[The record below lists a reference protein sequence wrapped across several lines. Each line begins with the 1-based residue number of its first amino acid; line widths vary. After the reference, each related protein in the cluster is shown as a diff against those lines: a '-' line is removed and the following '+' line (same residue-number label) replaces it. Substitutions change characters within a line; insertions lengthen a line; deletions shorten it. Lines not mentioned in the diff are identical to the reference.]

1 MEYGAWVGLLTF
13 IGMFVI
19 LMLGIPIFICL
30 FAAAFVGSWLI
41 GGPIYTLQ
49 QFASGPYHITAS
61 YTFAV
66 VPLFVLMSVLAANC
80 GIAESAYEA
89 ARKWLGALRGGLLMV
104 TVGAAGIFGAACGS
118 SIATSAVFAKTALPE
133 LKKYKYDRSV
143 SMGCIAAG
151 GSLDALIPPNVGTI
165 IVCILVDASIGK
177 ALVAGVIPGII
188 YAVLLMTTI
197 QFIGIV
203 KPTAVP
209 KIDITVSWKERF
221 SSLSLVLPVVFIVL
235 LIIGGMYLGIFPPT
249 VGGAMGSVGVLIVAA
264 IRRTGIKAI
273 GHSFYEAI
281 LLNAQLFP
289 LIISGFL
296 FARFMALSGLP
307 KALLQIIINAQFPPL
322 LVMLIVI
329 IFYLFIGC
337 VLEFMS
343 MAVITLPIVYP
354 LLLGV
359 GFDPIAT
366 VIILVFLS
374 EIALLTPPIG
384 MSAFIV
390 AGVAEVS
397 PEVVF
402 RGIIPFFFAALILL
416 AALVLFPEI
425 ATWLP
430 DLFYGRLSAL

>member
-1 MEYGAWVGLLTF
+1 MDYGAWVGLWTF
-13 IGMFVI
+13 IGMFVF
-19 LMLGIPIFICL
+19 LMLGVPIFICL

-49 QFASGPYHITAS
+49 QFASAPYHITSS
-61 YTFAV
+61 YIFAV
-66 VPLFVLMSVLAANC
+66 VPLFMLMSVLAANC
-80 GIAESAYEA
+80 GVAQSAYDT
-89 ARKWLGALRGGLLMV
+89 ARKWLGGLRGGLLIV
-104 TVGAAGIFGAACGS
+104 TVGAAGMFGAACGS
-118 SIATSAVFAKTALPE
+118 SIATSAVFAKMALPE
-133 LKKYKYDRSV
+133 LKKYKYDRSL

-177 ALVAGVIPGII
+177 ALVGGIIPGII
-188 YAVLLMTTI
+188 YALLLIATI
-197 QFIGIV
+197 QLLGFF
-203 KPTAVP
+203 KPKAIP
-209 KIDITVSWKERF
+209 RIDIRVSWKEKF
-221 SSLSLVLPVVFIVL
+221 SSLVLIFPIIFIVL
-235 LIIGGMYLGIFPPT
+235 LIIGGMYFGVFPPT
-249 VGGAMGSVGVLIVAA
+249 VGGAMGSVGVLLVALF
-264 IRRTGIKAI
+264 RRTGIKVIA
-273 GHSFYEAI
+273 HSFYEAVLI
-281 LLNAQLFP
+281 NTQLFP

-307 KALLQIIINAQFPPL
+307 KYLLQLVIDAHLPPL
-322 LVMLIVI
+322 IVMLIII

-366 VIILVFLS
+366 IIIIVFLS

-384 MSAFIV
+384 MSAFVV
-390 AGVAEVS
+390 AGVAGVS

-402 RGIIPFFFAALILL
+402 RGILPFFIVCLFLL
-416 AALVLFPEI
+416 GLMVFFPEI
-425 ATWLP
+425 VTWLP
-430 DLFYGRLSAL
+430 NLFYGMVSS

>member
-13 IGMFVI
+13 IGMFVV

-49 QFASGPYHITAS
+49 QFASGPYYITSS

-89 ARKWLGALRGGLLMV
+89 ARKWLGGLRGGLLMV

-133 LKKYKYDRSV
+133 LKKYRYDRSV

-165 IVCILVDASIGK
+165 IVCILVEASIGK

-188 YAVLLMTTI
+188 YAGLLMTTI
-197 QFIGIV
+197 QLIGIF
-203 KPTAVP
+203 KPTAMP
-209 KIDITVSWKERF
+209 KIDIKVFWRERF

-235 LIIGGMYLGIFPPT
+235 LIIGGMYLGVFPPT
-249 VGGAMGSVGVLIVAA
+249 VGGAMGSVGVLLVAV

-273 GHSFYEAI
+273 GNSFYEAI

-307 KALLQIIINAQFPPL
+307 KALLQIIIDAHLSPL
-322 LVMLIVI
+322 AVMLIVI
-329 IFYLFIGC
+329 LFYLFIGC

-390 AGVAEVS
+390 AGVAGVS

-402 RGIIPFFFAALILL
+402 RGILPFFFTG
-416 AALVLFPEI
+416 LVLLSILVFFPET

-430 DLFYGRLSAL
+430 NLFYGRVSF